1 MEKIIKELEIEDFRE
16 YVTQEYAKGNY
27 DWEYV
32 QKIYNEF
39 NDLYGKT
46 ALENLSGKDLL
57 LRLFGP
63 KMLCNNGLIYS
74 LEFKKE
80 YKMFGGIGGGSSYK
94 YGLFFSEDKNSW
106 IKGNCPKNA
115 QLVSEEEAIAYAE
128 ETKKVFLK
136 LHDIVLG
143 IGKFEKPSDYKK
155 LENLLIESNQDFY
168 YRIWI
173 TKYLHMIYYNSFSC
187 FYSYNWRKL
196 ALKFTSNAKINGLYY
211 DNGLISLY
219 ANDLNIPNCFFADI
233 IHKIVEKSKEDED
246 EYKYDFSENEK
257 IYTLNE
263 DSYFEYNVL
272 LPHRNLRTNKM
283 YPLNMIIYG
292 APGTG
297 KTYST
302 INYSMA
308 IIENC
313 AISNLETCD
322 RKTLM
327 NKYKK
332 MVEDGRIVFTTFHQS
347 YGYEDF
353 IQGLR
358 PDSDAGALIVKPC
371 DGVFK
376 KIADKAMYDFKNDYV
391 IIIDEINRA
400 NISKVFGELITLLEE
415 DKRWGEL
422 NELSV
427 KLPSKDTFAIPNNLY
442 IIGTMNTADKSIS
455 LIDIALR
462 RRFEFIEQTVNY
474 DVIKNEIC
482 RNFLESLNKK
492 IIEELESTDLLIGH
506 AYFINKS
513 EDDLLKVIN
522 QNIIPLL
529 YEYFFDN
536 TKKVRHVLDKAL
548 EGTKLKLIDN
558 EFSRV
563 KVDKK

>member
-1 MEKIIKELEIEDFRE
+1 MEKIINNLQIEDFRE
-16 YVTQEYAKGNY
+16 YVIQEYAKGNY
-27 DWEYV
+27 DWDSI

-46 ALENLSGKDLL
+46 ALESLTGKDLL

-63 KMLCNNGLIYS
+63 KMLCDNGLIYS

-94 YGLFFSEDKNSW
+94 YGLFFSDDKNSW
-106 IKGNCPKNA
+106 VKGNCSKNA
-115 QLVSEEEAIAYAE
+115 QLVSEEEAIIYAE
-128 ETKKVFLK
+128 EVKKTFLE
-136 LHDIVLG
+136 LHNIVLK
-143 IGKFEKPSDYKK
+143 IGEFNTASDYKK
-155 LENLLIESNQDFY
+155 LEKILIETNHDFY

-173 TKYLHMIYYNSFSC
+173 VKYLHMIYYNIFSC
-187 FYSYNWRKL
+187 FYSYDWRNF
-196 ALKFTSNAKINGLYY
+196 ALELTGNVKSNELYLGNGL
-211 DNGLISLY
+211 LSLY
-219 ANDLNIPNCFFADI
+219 SNELNIPNCFFADI
-233 IHKIVEKSKEDED
+233 IHKIVERSKANEDD
-246 EYKYDFSENEK
+246 YKYDFPENEK

-263 DSYFEYNVL
+263 DSHFEYNVS
-272 LPHRNLRTNKM
+272 LPRRNPRTNKIH
-283 YPLNMIIYG
+283 PLNMILYG

-302 INYSMA
+302 INYAMA
-308 IIENC
+308 IIENS
-313 AISNLETCD
+313 AISDIDTID
-322 RKTLM
+322 RELLM
-327 NKYKK
+327 SRYKK
-332 MVEDGRIVFTTFHQS
+332 MVDEGRIVFTTFHQS
-347 YGYEDF
+347 YGYEEF

-358 PDSDAGALIVKPC
+358 PESESGSLVVKPC

-376 KIADKAMYDFKNDYV
+376 KIANDAMYDYTNNYV

-400 NISKVFGELITLLEE
+400 NISKVFGELITLLED

-474 DVIKNEIC
+474 EAITDKVNKA
-482 RNFLESLNKK
+482 FLIALNKK

-513 EDDLLKVIN
+513 EDDLLKIIN

-536 TKKVRHVLDKAL
+536 TKKVKHVLEKAL
-548 EGTKLKLIDN
+548 ECTKLKLVDN

-563 KVDKK
+563 KVDK